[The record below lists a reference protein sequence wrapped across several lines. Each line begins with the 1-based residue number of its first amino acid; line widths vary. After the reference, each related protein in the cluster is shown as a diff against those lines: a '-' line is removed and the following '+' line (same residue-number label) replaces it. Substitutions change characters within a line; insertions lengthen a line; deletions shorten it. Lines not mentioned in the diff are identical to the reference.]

1 MDQIPFGQRMEA
13 SGFDTSKLKEVA
25 DSDAQCLIIVGPNVV
40 GKGTVINELLS
51 HSEHSIVLIYFLND

>member
-25 DSDAQCLIIVGPNVV
+25 D
-40 GKGTVINELLS
+40 
-51 HSEHSIVLIYFLND
+51 